1 MFSSSVCV
9 RLRVRVCVFSVC
21 DTPFETRGEQW
32 GKGTSLRVLFCY
44 FFSWKK
50 GRKFLFFKK
59 RLLLC
64 GASASLSLA
73 FSFAKNTL
81 ERSFVVY
88 RLSDCVWWCC
98 AFAFASYVR
107 YFSLVV
113 VKVLFFPLC
122 IEEELFCTAT
132 HKSKA
137 LISLYSFS
145 SNSLS
150 FLVVKVASRRSAD
163 FSQTLTRSLTIFS
176 FASYHQHQ
184 HKEEI
189 YNNAAFPRAIP

>member
-1 MFSSSVCV
+1 MFSISVCV

-44 FFSWKK
+44 VFSWKK
-50 GRKFLFFKK
+50 GRICLFFKD
-59 RLLLC
+59 LLC

-73 FSFAKNTL
+73 FSFAKNT
-81 ERSFVVY
+81 
-88 RLSDCVWWCC
+88 RLNALSWCTVWVTVFGGVARLLLRRTC
-98 AFAFASYVR
+98 A
-107 YFSLVV
+107 FSLVV
-113 VKVLFFPLC
+113 VKVLFFPLYRRRAF
-122 IEEELFCTAT
+122 LCTAT

-150 FLVVKVASRRSAD
+150 FLVVQVAFEKKRRF
-163 FSQTLTRSLTIFS
+163 FSNAHSLSDDIFLC
-176 FASYHQHQ
+176 FLPPTPTQRRD
-184 HKEEI
+184 I
-189 YNNAAFPRAIP
+189 